1 MSRFATRFSL
11 GPDAP
16 AYPELVGKRVLVTGA
31 SNGVGHAIA
40 EAYAQQGCQLI
51 LQFDSAQQDDF
62 SFADELR
69 DVASSLRVF
78 DCTLSDEAAAGRF
91 AETAVRAFQGVDVI
105 VNNVSSVPFET
116 EGASD
121 VDAFDDAIAE
131 NLMTACLLSEKIA
144 DAMRSRG
151 TAGTIIYAAEVGE
164 LSNDEAFARYAIAKV
179 GLEAVT
185 QGQAWEWADDGIG
198 VNSLLSGPNAAPGEI
213 AGAAV
218 YQATEDAFW
227 ISGKTLSFGT

>member
-1 MSRFATRFSL
+1 MSRFATSRSL

-16 AYPELVGKRVLVTGA
+16 AYPELIGKRVLVTGA

-51 LQFDSAQQDDF
+51 LQFDSAIQSDY
-62 SFADELR
+62 SFADDLR
-69 DVASSLRVF
+69 GTATSLRVF

-91 AETAVRAFQGVDVI
+91 AETAVRAFQGIDVI
-105 VNNVSSVPFET
+105 VNNVSSVPFDT
-116 EGASD
+116 TGATD
-121 VDAFDDAIAE
+121 VEAFDDVIAE

-144 DAMRSRG
+144 DAMRMRG
-151 TAGTIIYAAEVGE
+151 TAGSIIYAAEVGD
-164 LSNDEAFARYAIAKV
+164 LTSDDAFARYAVAKV

-198 VNSLLSGPNAAPGEI
+198 VNSLLAGPNAGPGEV